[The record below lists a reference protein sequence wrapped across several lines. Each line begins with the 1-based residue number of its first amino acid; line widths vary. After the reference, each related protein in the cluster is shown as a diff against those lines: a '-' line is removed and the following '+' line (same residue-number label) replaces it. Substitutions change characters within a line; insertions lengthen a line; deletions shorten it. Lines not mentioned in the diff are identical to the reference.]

1 MVPNIEPAEA
11 LNRLKN
17 FNEEYGVYD
26 RKYRSFNAGE
36 MLFGLPEQ
44 SYPEL
49 TKTKGELEKLDKLYT
64 LYSKVTDTIAKW
76 HDLPWNE
83 VQEEITQMVE
93 SIENFSRDCARL
105 PGDSKRFTAYTDLR
119 KKIDDMEELLPLI
132 DALAHESVRD
142 RHWVEII
149 ELCGHAIP
157 YETPEQFTLSDIFE
171 ADLLKI
177 REEIEDIADSAL
189 KQAKIEK

>member
-26 RKYRSFNAGE
+26 RKYRSYNSGE

-83 VQEEITQMVE
+83 VQEEI
-93 SIENFSRDCARL
+93 
-105 PGDSKRFTAYTDLR
+105 G
-119 KKIDDMEELLPLI
+119 
-132 DALAHESVRD
+132 
-142 RHWVEII
+142 
-149 ELCGHAIP
+149 
-157 YETPEQFTLSDIFE
+157 
-171 ADLLKI
+171 
-177 REEIEDIADSAL
+177 
-189 KQAKIEK
+189 